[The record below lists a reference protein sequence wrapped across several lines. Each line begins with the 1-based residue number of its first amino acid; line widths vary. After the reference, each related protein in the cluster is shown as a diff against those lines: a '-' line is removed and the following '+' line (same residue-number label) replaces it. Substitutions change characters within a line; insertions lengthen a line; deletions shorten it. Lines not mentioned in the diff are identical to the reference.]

1 MHHWFID
8 QTLTSIT
15 EANTLKKW
23 LVSLSN
29 SKLNSLSFCRLC
41 YEVRD
46 SKFLKAVEQRVKNS
60 SIHEDNISY
69 EARFARIQHFIDR
82 IESHLKVARV
92 LMKARDIILSYL
104 WTIRLKLQHNIWAS
118 HRRLIERSL
127 RLMISSIEWWQI
139 LRPVNTIKKSFNF
152 RMKSFIFY

>member
-46 SKFLKAVEQRVKNS
+46 SKFLKVVEQRVKNS

-69 EARFARIQHFIDR
+69 EARFARIQHFINR

-92 LMKARDIILSYL
+92 LMKAERHYSQLFVNYSIEIATQHLSFTSSSYGEKSSINDIINWMMTDSQTCQYYQK
-104 WTIRLKLQHNIWAS
+104 KL
-118 HRRLIERSL
+118 
-127 RLMISSIEWWQI
+127 
-139 LRPVNTIKKSFNF
+139 
-152 RMKSFIFY
+152 